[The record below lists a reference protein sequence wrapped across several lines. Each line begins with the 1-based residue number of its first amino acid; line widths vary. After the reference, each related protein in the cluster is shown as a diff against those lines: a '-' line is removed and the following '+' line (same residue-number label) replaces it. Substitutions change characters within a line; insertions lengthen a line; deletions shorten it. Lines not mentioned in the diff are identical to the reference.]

1 MMKQIKSNNWLD
13 LLVRFL
19 LASDW
24 FRVGVLSEQEIR
36 PGDFHLRSATKPVQ
50 EGKRGT
56 FPPED
61 DGSFACLGFFLY
73 TITCYH

>member
-36 PGDFHLRSATKPVQ
+36 PGDFPS
-50 EGKRGT
+50 
-56 FPPED
+56 
-61 DGSFACLGFFLY
+61 
-73 TITCYH
+73 

>member
-19 LASDW
+19 LASNW
-24 FRVGVLSEQEIR
+24 FRVGVHSEQEIR
-36 PGDFHLRSATKPVQ
+36 PGELPSRSPQ
-50 EGKRGT
+50 NQSRRGREGSS
-56 FPPED
+56 PED

>member
-1 MMKQIKSNNWLD
+1 MKQIKSNNWLD

-50 EGKRGT
+50 ERKRGT
-56 FPPED
+56 FPPRTTVRSLALD
-61 DGSFACLGFFLY
+61 FSS
-73 TITCYH
+73 IQ

>member
-1 MMKQIKSNNWLD
+1 MKQIKSNNWLD
-13 LLVRFL
+13 LLVRFS

-36 PGDFHLRSATKPVQ
+36 SGDFHLRSATKPVQ
-50 EGKRGT
+50 GGEERNLL
-56 FPPED
+56 PED